1 MYAIDSESDLLVS
14 QLMSQSVLRPEFHN
28 ELVYDCTDTCEIR
41 ICLLNAYMCTH
52 ASAIILMWK
61 RELVV
66 FLSLSS

>member
-1 MYAIDSESDLLVS
+1 M
-14 QLMSQSVLRPEFHN
+14 QPEFHN
-28 ELVYDCTDTCEIR
+28 DLVYDCTDAYEIC

-61 RELVV
+61 IELVV